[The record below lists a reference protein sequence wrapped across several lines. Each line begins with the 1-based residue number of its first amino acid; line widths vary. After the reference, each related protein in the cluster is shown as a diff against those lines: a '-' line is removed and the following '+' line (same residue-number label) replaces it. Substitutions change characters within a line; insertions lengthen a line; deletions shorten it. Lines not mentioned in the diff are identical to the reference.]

1 MPIKVV
7 HSSKSCLH
15 MKHLL
20 LIPFL
25 ILTTITFAQQGVITG
40 GGNATGSGGSASY
53 TVGQVAWNM
62 FTGTNGSVL
71 QGIQQPYE
79 ISIISGIDDFDV
91 SLNYVVYPNPTNG
104 AVTLDIGNTNL
115 EGLKYQLYSI
125 SGVLL
130 QEKRID
136 AIESEIHL
144 ENYSS
149 STYFLRVLKDKIVI
163 KLFKIVKN

>member
-1 MPIKVV
+1 
-7 HSSKSCLH
+7 

-20 LIPFL
+20 IIPILFL
-25 ILTTITFAQQGVITG
+25 SAITFAQQGVITS

-62 FTGTNGSVL
+62 FSGTNGSVL

-79 ISIISGIDDFDV
+79 ISIISGIDDFNIT
-91 SLNYVVYPNPTNG
+91 LHYVVYPNPTIG
-104 AVTLDIGNTNL
+104 AVTLSIDDTDL
-115 EGLKYQLYSI
+115 EGLQYQLYSM

-130 QEKRID
+130 QKKS
-136 AIESEIHL
+136 IEAVETEIHL
-144 ENYSS
+144 ETYPSS
-149 STYFLRVLKDKIVI
+149 IYFLRVIKDQIVI

>member
-1 MPIKVV
+1 
-7 HSSKSCLH
+7 
-15 MKHLL
+15 
-20 LIPFL
+20 
-25 ILTTITFAQQGVITG
+25 
-40 GGNATGSGGSASY
+40 
-53 TVGQVAWNM
+53 M

-79 ISIISGIDDFDV
+79 ISIISGIDDFDI

-104 AVTLDIGNTNL
+104 AVKLDIGDTDF
-115 EGLKYQLYSI
+115 EGLKYQLYSM

-130 QEKRID
+130 QEKS
-136 AIESEIHL
+136 IEAVETEIHL